1 MMEKVR
7 LIDDTT
13 LVHNLQDKFGEDL
26 PKGLLSTVILQPTAY
41 DKNKVLENM
50 DEIRKEIVNK
60 EQFEY
65 SKLDMLYYVNK
76 LIVTVR
82 DGGVK

>member
-1 MMEKVR
+1 MEKIR

-13 LVHNLQDKFGEDL
+13 LVHNLQDKFGDDL

-41 DKNKVLENM
+41 DKNKVLEKM
-50 DEIRKEIVNK
+50 DEVRKEILSK
-60 EQFEY
+60 DQFEY

-76 LIVTVR
+76 LIVAVR
-82 DGGVK
+82 DGDVK

>member
-1 MMEKVR
+1 MEKVR
-7 LIDDTT
+7 LIDDTA
-13 LVHNLQDKFGEDL
+13 LVHNLQDKFGDDL

-41 DKNKVLENM
+41 DKNKVLEKM
-50 DEIRKEIVNK
+50 DEIRKEILSK
-60 EQFEY
+60 DQYEY

-76 LIVTVR
+76 LIVAVR

>member
-1 MMEKVR
+1 MEKIR

-41 DKNKVLENM
+41 DKNKVLEKM
-50 DEIRKEIVNK
+50 DEIRKEIVSS
-60 EQFEY
+60 EQYEY
-65 SKLDMLYYVNK
+65 SKLDILYYINR
-76 LIVTVR
+76 LIVAVR
-82 DGGVK
+82 DGEVK

>member
-1 MMEKVR
+1 MEKIR

-13 LVHNLQDKFGEDL
+13 LVHNLHDKFGDDL

-41 DKNKVLENM
+41 DKNKVLEKM
-50 DEIRKEIVNK
+50 DEIRKEIVSSN
-60 EQFEY
+60 QYEY

-76 LIVTVR
+76 LIVAVR

>member
-1 MMEKVR
+1 MEKVR

-13 LVHNLQDKFGEDL
+13 LVHNLQDKFGDDL
-26 PKGLLSTVILQPTAY
+26 PNGLLSTVILQPTAY
-41 DKNKVLENM
+41 DKNKVLEKM
-50 DEIRKEIVNK
+50 DEVRKEILSK
-60 EQFEY
+60 DQFEY

>member
-1 MMEKVR
+1 MEKVR

-13 LVHNLQDKFGEDL
+13 LVHNLQDKFGDDL

-41 DKNKVLENM
+41 DKNKVLEKM
-50 DEIRKEIVNK
+50 DEVRKEILSK
-60 EQFEY
+60 DQYEY

-76 LIVTVR
+76 LIVAVR

>member
-1 MMEKVR
+1 MDKVR

-13 LVHNLQDKFGEDL
+13 LVHNLQDKFGDDL

-41 DKNKVLENM
+41 DKNKVLEKM
-50 DEIRKEIVNK
+50 DEVRKEILSK
-60 EQFEY
+60 DQFEY

-76 LIVTVR
+76 LIVAVR

>member
-1 MMEKVR
+1 MEKVR
-7 LIDDTT
+7 LIDDTA
-13 LVHNLQDKFGEDL
+13 LVHNLQNKFGDDL

-41 DKNKVLENM
+41 DKNKVLEKM
-50 DEIRKEIVNK
+50 DEIRKEILSK
-60 EQFEY
+60 GQFEY

-76 LIVTVR
+76 LIVAVR

>member
-1 MMEKVR
+1 MEKVR

-76 LIVTVR
+76 LIVAVR

>member
-82 DGGVK
+82 DGGVN

>member
-1 MMEKVR
+1 MEKVR

-13 LVHNLQDKFGEDL
+13 LVHNLQDKFGDDL

-41 DKNKVLENM
+41 DKNKVLEKM
-50 DEIRKEIVNK
+50 DEVRKEILSK
-60 EQFEY
+60 DQFEY

-82 DGGVK
+82 DGEVK

>member
-1 MMEKVR
+1 MEKVR

-13 LVHNLQDKFGEDL
+13 LVHNLQDKFGDDL

-41 DKNKVLENM
+41 DNNKVLAKM
-50 DEIRKEIVNK
+50 DEIRKEILSK
-60 EQFEY
+60 DQYEY

-76 LIVTVR
+76 LIVAVR

>member
-1 MMEKVR
+1 MEKVR

-65 SKLDMLYYVNK
+65 SKLDMLYYINR

-82 DGGVK
+82 DGGVN

>member
-1 MMEKVR
+1 MEKVR

-13 LVHNLQDKFGEDL
+13 LVHNLQDKFGDDL

-41 DKNKVLENM
+41 DNNKVLEKM
-50 DEIRKEIVNK
+50 DEIRKEIVSSNRY
-60 EQFEY
+60 EY
-65 SKLDMLYYVNK
+65 SKLDMLYYINR

>member
-1 MMEKVR
+1 MEKVR

-13 LVHNLQDKFGEDL
+13 LVHNLQDKFGDDL

-41 DKNKVLENM
+41 DKDKVLAKM
-50 DEIRKEIVNK
+50 DEIRKEILSK
-60 EQFEY
+60 DQYEY

-76 LIVTVR
+76 LIVAVR

>member
-1 MMEKVR
+1 MEKVR

-41 DKNKVLENM
+41 DKNKVLEKM
-50 DEIRKEIVNK
+50 DEIRKEIVSS
-60 EQFEY
+60 EQYEY
-65 SKLDMLYYVNK
+65 SKLDMLYYINR
-76 LIVTVR
+76 LIVAVR
-82 DGGVK
+82 DGEVK

>member
-1 MMEKVR
+1 MEKVR
-7 LIDDTT
+7 LIDDTA
-13 LVHNLQDKFGEDL
+13 LVHNLQDKFGDNL

-41 DKNKVLENM
+41 DKNKVLEKM
-50 DEIRKEIVNK
+50 DEVRKEILSK
-60 EQFEY
+60 DQFEY

-76 LIVTVR
+76 LIVAVR

>member
-1 MMEKVR
+1 MEKVR

-13 LVHNLQDKFGEDL
+13 LVHNLQDKFGDDL

-41 DKNKVLENM
+41 DKDKVLAKM
-50 DEIRKEIVNK
+50 DEIRKEILSK
-60 EQFEY
+60 DQYEY
-65 SKLDMLYYVNK
+65 NKLDMLYYVNK
-76 LIVTVR
+76 LIVAVR

>member
-1 MMEKVR
+1 MEKVR

-13 LVHNLQDKFGEDL
+13 LVHNLQDKFGDDL

-41 DKNKVLENM
+41 DKNKVLEKM
-50 DEIRKEIVNK
+50 DEVRKEILSK
-60 EQFEY
+60 DQFEY

-76 LIVTVR
+76 LIVAVR
-82 DGGVK
+82 DGEVK

>member
-1 MMEKVR
+1 MEKVR

-13 LVHNLQDKFGEDL
+13 LVHNLQDKFGENL
-26 PKGLLSTVILQPTAY
+26 TKGLLSTVILQPTAY
-41 DKNKVLENM
+41 DKNKVLEKMN
-50 DEIRKEIVNK
+50 EIRKEIVNN

-65 SKLDMLYYVNK
+65 SKLDMLYYINR

>member
-1 MMEKVR
+1 MEKIR

-65 SKLDMLYYVNK
+65 SKLDMLYYINR

>member
-1 MMEKVR
+1 MEKVR

-13 LVHNLQDKFGEDL
+13 LVHNLQDKFGDDL

-41 DKNKVLENM
+41 DKDKVLAKM
-50 DEIRKEIVNK
+50 DEIRKEILSK
-60 EQFEY
+60 DQYEY

-76 LIVTVR
+76 LIVAVR
-82 DGGVK
+82 DGDVK

>member
-76 LIVTVR
+76 LIVAVR

>member
-1 MMEKVR
+1 MEKIR

-65 SKLDMLYYVNK
+65 SKLDMLYYINR

-82 DGGVK
+82 DGGVN

>member
-1 MMEKVR
+1 MEKIR

-26 PKGLLSTVILQPTAY
+26 PNGLLSTVILQPTAY
-41 DKNKVLENM
+41 DKDKVLDKM
-50 DEIRKEIVNK
+50 DEIRKEIVNSS
-60 EQFEY
+60 QYEY
-65 SKLDMLYYVNK
+65 NKLDMLYYINR

>member
-1 MMEKVR
+1 MEKVR

-13 LVHNLQDKFGEDL
+13 LVHNLQDKFGDDL

-41 DKNKVLENM
+41 DKDKVLDKM

-60 EQFEY
+60 EKFEY
-65 SKLDMLYYVNK
+65 SKLDMLYYINR

-82 DGGVK
+82 DGGVN

>member
-1 MMEKVR
+1 MEKVR

-13 LVHNLQDKFGEDL
+13 LVHNLQDKFGDDL

-41 DKNKVLENM
+41 DKNKVLEKM
-50 DEIRKEIVNK
+50 DEVRKEILSK
-60 EQFEY
+60 DQFEY

-76 LIVTVR
+76 LIVAVR

>member
-1 MMEKVR
+1 MEKVR

-13 LVHNLQDKFGEDL
+13 LVHNLQDKFGDDL

-41 DKNKVLENM
+41 DKNKVLEKM
-50 DEIRKEIVNK
+50 DEIRKEILSK

-82 DGGVK
+82 DGEVK

>member
-1 MMEKVR
+1 MEKVR

-13 LVHNLQDKFGEDL
+13 LVHNLQDKFGDDL

-41 DKNKVLENM
+41 DKNKVLEKM
-50 DEIRKEIVNK
+50 DEVRKEILSK
-60 EQFEY
+60 DQFEY

>member
-1 MMEKVR
+1 MEKIR

-26 PKGLLSTVILQPTAY
+26 PNGLLSTVILQPTAY
-41 DKNKVLENM
+41 DKDKVLDKM
-50 DEIRKEIVNK
+50 DEIRKEIVSS
-60 EQFEY
+60 EQYEY
-65 SKLDMLYYVNK
+65 SKLDMLYYINR

>member
-1 MMEKVR
+1 MEKVR

-13 LVHNLQDKFGEDL
+13 LVHNLQDKFGDDL

-41 DKNKVLENM
+41 DKNKVLEKM
-50 DEIRKEIVNK
+50 DEVRKEILSK
-60 EQFEY
+60 DQFEY
-65 SKLDMLYYVNK
+65 SKLDMLYYINR

-82 DGGVK
+82 DGGVN

>member
-1 MMEKVR
+1 MEKVR

-41 DKNKVLENM
+41 DKNKVLEKM
-50 DEIRKEIVNK
+50 DEIRKEIVSS
-60 EQFEY
+60 EQYEY
-65 SKLDMLYYVNK
+65 SKLDILYYINR
-76 LIVTVR
+76 LIVAVR
-82 DGGVK
+82 DGEVK

>member
-1 MMEKVR
+1 MEKIR

-41 DKNKVLENM
+41 DKDKVLENM

-65 SKLDMLYYVNK
+65 SKLDMLYYINR

>member
-1 MMEKVR
+1 MEKIR

-41 DKNKVLENM
+41 DKDKVLDEM

-65 SKLDMLYYVNK
+65 SKLDMLYYINR